1 MGARSG
7 GRDRTDKQAAFRWLP
22 AVEEALR
29 MEPVQAL
36 EPRVPRE
43 LLVQFV
49 REVLDAWR
57 AEVRAGEL
65 DAAGL
70 ERRLGS
76 GDFARAVGERVARE
90 ERSGLVGVVNATG
103 VVLHTGLG
111 RAPVH
116 PEAAAAMAA
125 AAGGYGVL
133 EVDRE
138 TGERGQRDDRLS
150 ELLVRLTG
158 AEAGICVNNNAAA
171 VLLTLSTFGS
181 GDTREVVVSRGELVE
196 IGGSFRLPAVMERA
210 GSRLREVGTTN
221 RTRMDD
227 YRSAAGPRTGL
238 FLKVHTSNFKVQGF
252 VHEVSADE
260 LATLGQELGVTTC
273 FDLGSGLL
281 ECAGATPL
289 VALADEPRVRDAVSS
304 GVDVVTFSGD
314 KLLGGPQAGLIVGK
328 RDAIGALRKNPVYR
342 AMRLDK
348 VTIAGLERTLE
359 LYLEGRADE
368 IPGRAMMLSDLN
380 GLRETAQRLARSLSE
395 LEGFSAEVGE
405 DRSQPGSGSAP
416 GVYLDTWVVR
426 VRHAKRSAGRLGREL
441 RRGEPSVFARIHEN
455 ELVLDPRTLLDGDEE
470 RLLTAFRG
478 L

>member
-1 MGARSG
+1 
-7 GRDRTDKQAAFRWLP
+7 
-22 AVEEALR
+22 
-29 MEPVQAL
+29 MESVLAL
-36 EPRVPRE
+36 EQRVPRE

-49 REVLDAWR
+49 REVLDGWR
-57 AEVRAGEL
+57 VEVRAGRL

-70 ERRLGS
+70 EARLA
-76 GDFARAVGERVARE
+76 GDAFARAVGERVGRE
-90 ERSGLVGVVNATG
+90 ERSGLVRVVNATG

-111 RAPVH
+111 RACVH
-116 PEAAAAMAA
+116 SEAATAMAA
-125 AAGGYGVL
+125 AAAGYGVL

-171 VLLTLSTFGS
+171 VLLTLSTFGTGGT
-181 GDTREVVVSRGELVE
+181 GDDWAEREVVVSRGELVE

-210 GSRLREVGTTN
+210 GAKLREVGTTN

-227 YRSAAGPRTGL
+227 YRAAAGPRTGL
-238 FLKVHTSNFKVQGF
+238 FLKVHTSNFKVEGF
-252 VHEVSADE
+252 VHEVTADE
-260 LATLGQELGVTTC
+260 LATLGQELGITTC

-281 ECAGATPL
+281 EYAGATPL
-289 VALADEPRVRDAVSS
+289 EALADEPRVRDAVSS

-328 RDAIGALRKNPVYR
+328 RDAIAALRKNPVYR

-359 LYLEGRADE
+359 LYLAGRADE
-368 IPGRAMMLSDLN
+368 IPGREMILRDLK
-380 GLRETAQRLARSLSE
+380 GLRAAAERLARSLGE
-395 LEGFSAEVGE
+395 LEGFSAEVSE

-441 RRGEPSVFARIHEN
+441 RLGEPPVFARIHEN
-455 ELVLDPRTLLDGDEE
+455 ELVLDPRTLLEGDEE